1 MSSVKKNF
9 LYNSMY
15 QILTMIIPLVATPYI
30 SRVLGPKGIG
40 IYSYAYSIAYYFVI
54 FVILGL
60 NNYGNRTI
68 AATKDNKLE
77 MSKNFWNIY
86 VTQFVLGI
94 AAILVYILYSIFYS
108 SNPKVSIILGL
119 YVLSSTFDV
128 NWFFYGMEQFKLTV
142 TRNTLIKLS
151 SVAAIFIFVKSDK
164 DVALY
169 CFIMSLGFL
178 LSQLIIWPF
187 LIRQVVFVKP
197 TWAEAKK
204 HIKPNLML
212 FTTVIAVSL
221 FKVMDK
227 IMLGFMSE
235 YSQVGFY
242 ESSEKV
248 INIPIAFI
256 TALGSVMLPR
266 MTHKVAKGGN
276 QDIRTIRI
284 SLIFAMFMA
293 SSLCFGIMG
302 VADVFVPIFY
312 GKGYDL
318 CISLFMILLPSCIFL
333 AFANVI
339 RTQYLLPHKM
349 DKAYIVSA
357 FIGAGVNLLVNYLL
371 IPRFAA
377 IGAAIGTLIAEAAV
391 CFYQCY
397 KCRKQLPI
405 GSFVVECLPMVL
417 AGLIMFIILKAIK
430 ITALNDIALL
440 SVKVVLGACIY
451 FATLILLMLIRKK
464 EYKELLSSIYKKK
477 VKCSDF
483 RKI

>member
-9 LYNSMY
+9 LYNSAY
-15 QILTMIIPLVATPYI
+15 QILNMIIPLVTTPYI
-30 SRVLGPKGIG
+30 SRVLGPKGVG
-40 IYSYAYSIAYYFVI
+40 VYSYSYSIAYYFVI

-68 AATKDNKLE
+68 AGTKDNKQE

-86 VTQFVLGI
+86 VTQFILGM
-94 AAILVYILYSIFYS
+94 AAILVYILYSLIYS
-108 SNPKVSIILGL
+108 SNPKISIILGL
-119 YVLSSTFDV
+119 YVLSSAFDV
-128 NWFFYGMEQFKLTV
+128 NWFFYGMEKFKLTV
-142 TRNTLIKLS
+142 VRNSLIKLT
-151 SVAAIFIFVKSDK
+151 SVAAIFVLVKSDK
-164 DVALY
+164 DVSIY
-169 CFIMSLGFL
+169 CIIMSMSFL
-178 LSQLIIWPF
+178 LSQLVMWPF
-187 LIRQVVFVKP
+187 LLKEVVFVKP

-204 HIKPNLML
+204 HIKPNLLL

-227 IMLGFMSE
+227 IMLGLMSE

-266 MTHKVAKGGN
+266 MTHKVAKGGE
-276 QDIRTIRI
+276 QDIRIIRI

-302 VADVFVPIFY
+302 VSDVFVPIFY

-318 CISLFMILLPSCIFL
+318 CIILFMILLPSCIFL
-333 AFANVI
+333 AFANVV

-349 DKAYIVSA
+349 DKAYITSA
-357 FIGAGVNLLVNYLL
+357 FLGAGVNMVINLLL
-371 IPRFAA
+371 IPQFAA
-377 IGAAIGTLIAEAAV
+377 IGAAIGTLVAEASV

-405 GSFVVECLPMVL
+405 GSFVVDCAPMVL
-417 AGLIMFIILKAIK
+417 SGLIMFIILKAIN
-430 ITALNDIALL
+430 IRGLNDITLL
-440 SVKVVLGACIY
+440 SVKVVLGVFIY
-451 FATLILLMLIRKK
+451 FLSLILLMLIRKK
-464 EYKELLSSIYKKK
+464 QYEDIFKTIR
-477 VKCSDF
+477 
-483 RKI
+483 RK

>member
-1 MSSVKKNF
+1 
-9 LYNSMY
+9 MY
-15 QILTMIIPLVATPYI
+15 QILTMIIPLVTTPYI

-464 EYKELLSSIYKKK
+464 EYKELLSSIYKK
-477 VKCSDF
+477 
-483 RKI
+483 

>member
-15 QILTMIIPLVATPYI
+15 QILTMIIPLVTTPYI

-464 EYKELLSSIYKKK
+464 EYKELLSSIYKK
-477 VKCSDF
+477 
-483 RKI
+483 

>member
-15 QILTMIIPLVATPYI
+15 QILTMIIPLVTTPYI

-221 FKVMDK
+221 YKVMDK

-248 INIPIAFI
+248 INIPIGFI

-266 MTHKVAKGGN
+266 TTHKVAKGGN

-349 DKAYIVSA
+349 DKAYIVST

-464 EYKELLSSIYKKK
+464 EYKELLSSIYKK
-477 VKCSDF
+477 
-483 RKI
+483 

>member
-464 EYKELLSSIYKKK
+464 EYKELLSSIYKK
-477 VKCSDF
+477 
-483 RKI
+483 

>member
-9 LYNSMY
+9 LYNSAY
-15 QILTMIIPLVATPYI
+15 QILNMIIPLITTPYI

-40 IYSYAYSIAYYFVI
+40 VYSYAYSIAYYFVL
-54 FVILGL
+54 FVMLGL

-68 AATKDNKLE
+68 AGTRNDKQE

-86 VTQFVLGI
+86 ITQLILGI
-94 AAILVYILYSIFYS
+94 AAIIFYILYSFMFSDKPTI
-108 SNPKVSIILGL
+108 SIILGL
-119 YVLSSTFDV
+119 YVLSSAFDV
-128 NWFFYGMEQFKLTV
+128 NWFFYGMEKFKLTV
-142 TRNTLIKLS
+142 IRNSLIKLS
-151 SVAAIFIFVKSDK
+151 SLVAIFLFVKSDK
-164 DVALY
+164 DVFIY
-169 CFIMSLGFL
+169 CFIMSMSFL
-178 LSQLIIWPF
+178 LSQLVMWPF
-187 LIRQVVFVKP
+187 LLKEVVFVKP

-204 HIKPNLML
+204 HIKPNLLL

-227 IMLGFMSE
+227 IMLGLMSE

-266 MTHKVAKGGN
+266 MTHKVAKGGE
-276 QDIRTIRI
+276 QDIRIIRI

-302 VADVFVPIFY
+302 VSDVFVPIFY

-318 CISLFMILLPSCIFL
+318 CIILFMILLPSCIFL
-333 AFANVI
+333 AFANVV

-349 DKAYIVSA
+349 DKAYITSA
-357 FIGAGVNLLVNYLL
+357 FLGAGVNMVINLLL
-371 IPRFAA
+371 IPQFAA
-377 IGAAIGTLIAEAAV
+377 IGAAIGTLIAEAVV

-405 GSFVVECLPMVL
+405 GSFIVESLPMVL
-417 AGLIMFIILKAIK
+417 SGLIMFIILKTIN
-430 ITALNDIALL
+430 ITFLNGIALL
-440 SVKVVLGACIY
+440 SIKVLLGVFVY
-451 FATLILLMLIRKK
+451 FITLILIMLIRKK
-464 EYKELLSSIYKKK
+464 QYQELLKSILKK
-477 VKCSDF
+477 
-483 RKI
+483 